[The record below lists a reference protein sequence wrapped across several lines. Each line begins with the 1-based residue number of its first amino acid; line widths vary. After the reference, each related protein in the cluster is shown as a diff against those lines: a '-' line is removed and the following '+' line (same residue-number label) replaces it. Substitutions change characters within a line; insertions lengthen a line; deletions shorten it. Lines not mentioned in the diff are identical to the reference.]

1 MVGGVGGVEN
11 AIAHILV
18 RQASQSPPFA
28 VIKPALSLP
37 QGYCG
42 GVRVVVRPGERARPW
57 PVQDAKADAGH
68 ALGVHTPKAR
78 DSPHQPS

>member
-18 RQASQSPPFA
+18 RQASQSLPFLI
-28 VIKPALSLP
+28 IKPALSLP
-37 QGYCG
+37 KRYCG
-42 GVRVVVRPGERARPW
+42 GVRVAVGPGARAYPW
-57 PVQDAKADAGH
+57 TVQDAKADAGH